1 MFNHSHTSR
10 HLLTHV
16 NSQEPTD
23 DSKHNCCLHIKNA
36 SDAWWLTNP
45 DVTKKVC
52 EQYKDIVSIQLNSYA
67 DVTDKIKAKFD
78 GLTCNG
84 DEIDDA
90 DWKSKCKEWGTT
102 FFGWTDERVGAGHD
116 GTCYPIDN

>member
-1 MFNHSHTSR
+1 MFNHSPTSIP
-10 HLLTHV
+10 LLTPL

-45 DVTKKVC
+45 DITEKVC
-52 EQYKDIVSIQLNSYA
+52 ERYQDIVSNQLNSYR
-67 DVTDKIKAKFD
+67 DVTDAIQAKFD
-78 GLTCNG
+78 GETCNG
-84 DEIDDA
+84 DDIDDA
-90 DWKSKCKEWGTT
+90 DWKSKCKEYGT
-102 FFGWTDERVGAGHD
+102 FLGWTDERVGAGHN